1 MKFLAFSDVHEQ
13 KKFILELVERAKKP
27 DIDFV
32 ICAGDFSSFG
42 RGMKY
47 VLRLFSELGKIMYV
61 IPGNHEEGDE
71 FESIVAGYPH
81 CVSVHQKA
89 VKVWDYILCGH
100 GGSGFTMEDAQFRKI
115 AREWYGMYNGKKII
129 FVTHGPAYGTALDLL
144 PMGHVGNKDYR
155 KFIERITP
163 KVVISGHLHE
173 TVGAVD
179 HIGRTQL
186 ANPGWEGM
194 VIEVK

>member
-89 VKVWDYILCGH
+89 V
-100 GGSGFTMEDAQFRKI
+100 
-115 AREWYGMYNGKKII
+115 
-129 FVTHGPAYGTALDLL
+129 
-144 PMGHVGNKDYR
+144 
-155 KFIERITP
+155 
-163 KVVISGHLHE
+163 
-173 TVGAVD
+173 
-179 HIGRTQL
+179 
-186 ANPGWEGM
+186 
-194 VIEVK
+194 